1 MSQMIFG
8 ELLLSSI
15 VYIFLL
21 SCYFQSLMKIKDK
34 YILIFFFLLFLTFF
48 NGFFLK
54 SILYFNEFINY
65 GSLENLTPE
74 YVNFNYKTFI
84 NSNLIA
90 QIILLFCN
98 LFLFIYAKT
107 IYNSPPNVVNKS
119 TISFWTNPQLFYF
132 IVILF
137 FIIKFIQFKL
147 GLGIMG
153 SENVILP
160 FQLHSFIFRIQGF
173 VFIPLMLNSLIY
185 KFTKTKMFYFALCLL
200 SGIIFG
206 SKSGIYFII
215 LFLASILFIN
225 SKLKFKFLI
234 YVFISI
240 PFLLVF
246 YWFGNFFRNVDV
258 ISKIDLVEI
267 TNSFFNSIE
276 VWIYIFKA
284 SLNRFIGIDGIMFFL
299 NYENSITFNNFLN
312 FKFFYTYEVV
322 GVSSSNDFRSPG
334 FFALYLFAFSKKLII
349 FYPIFLIT
357 VFLICIFLLKHTFK
371 FFQGYKLFILY
382 SLYGFFTEGY
392 LQKEDFLS
400 LLIAVLLVYLIDSSL
415 VRKISKL

>member
-1 MSQMIFG
+1 
-8 ELLLSSI
+8 
-15 VYIFLL
+15 
-21 SCYFQSLMKIKDK
+21 MKIKDK
-34 YILIFFFLLFLTFF
+34 FIIIFFFLIFLTFF

-54 SILYFNEFINY
+54 SILYFFEFINY
-65 GSLENLTPE
+65 GNLENLTPE
-74 YVNFNYKTFI
+74 YINFNYITFI
-84 NSNLIA
+84 KSNFIG

-98 LFLFIYAKT
+98 LYLYIYTKT
-107 IYNSPPNVVNKS
+107 SYNSAKIIVKKS
-119 TISFWTNPQLFYF
+119 TISFWTNSQFFYL
-132 IVILF
+132 IVFLF

-185 KFTKTKMFYFALCLL
+185 KFTKTKMLYFALCLL

-215 LFLASILFIN
+215 LFLASILFLN

-234 YVFISI
+234 YIFISI
-240 PFLLVF
+240 PLLLVF
-246 YWFGNFFRNVDV
+246 YWFGNFFRNVDM
-258 ISKIDLVEI
+258 INNIDLVAI
-267 TNSFFNSIE
+267 TKSFFNSFE

-299 NYENSITFNNFLN
+299 NYENTFSIMNFLN

-322 GVSSSNDFRSPG
+322 GVLNSNDFRSPG
-334 FFALYLFAFSKKLII
+334 FFALYLFAFSKQLII
-349 FYPIFLIT
+349 FYPIFIIL
-357 VFLICIFLLKHTFK
+357 VFSICIYFLKHTFN

-382 SLYGFFTEGY
+382 SFYGFFTEGY
-392 LQKEDFLS
+392 LQKEDLLS
-400 LLIAVLLVYLIDSSL
+400 LLIAILLVYVINSSL
-415 VRKISKL
+415 VRKVL